1 MTHSR
6 YNQYLKEVQTSH
18 ISLGWLCPISQ
29 TKLPICLRRFASGGF
44 LLERPAFAIL
54 GCLRHPFA
62 FAIHQNGVFGGR
74 TALVYEPF
82 VSQLNSLLK
91 QRVHGHNP
99 LDAVAIH
106 VHLKAIRSN

>member
-6 YNQYLKEVQTSH
+6 YNQYLKEVQISH
-18 ISLGWLCPISQ
+18 ISLGWLCPISK

-44 LLERPAFAIL
+44 FVWTAFSIL
-54 GCLRHPFA
+54 ACLRHPFA
-62 FAIHQNGVFGGR
+62 FAIHQNGLFCGR
-74 TALVYEPF
+74 TALLYEPF

>member
-1 MTHSR
+1 MLKDSKKWCIGCIACIKGITGDTNDTGCVMLEGQFHPNSGILFRSVECVGQAER
-6 YNQYLKEVQTSH
+6 YVF
-18 ISLGWLCPISQ
+18 IVPI
-29 TKLPICLRRFASGGF
+29 
-44 LLERPAFAIL
+44 
-54 GCLRHPFA
+54 
-62 FAIHQNGVFGGR
+62 
-74 TALVYEPF
+74 

>member
-1 MTHSR
+1 MS
-6 YNQYLKEVQTSH
+6 NLKDETSYMSPSS
-18 ISLGWLCPISQ
+18 SL
-29 TKLPICLRRFASGGF
+29 
-44 LLERPAFAIL
+44 PAFT
-54 GCLRHPFA
+54 
-62 FAIHQNGVFGGR
+62 IHQNGVFGGR
-74 TALVYEPF
+74 TALLYEPF